1 MHVVTLCGSHHSG
14 STNAV
19 VLDTI
24 GRRLVSA
31 GATVEPIDVSVDVP
45 SLRPES
51 MEQPPGAVGAIRDAF
66 RRADGVVFAIP
77 EYAGG
82 VPGWVKN
89 ITDWMVA
96 AAALYE
102 RPVVVVSAATA
113 GGANA
118 IEQMARTLTW
128 QGAYVVA
135 TSGIA
140 APLTMVRDDRLTD
153 DAVIARLHD
162 VADVLV
168 AVLRGELDAGLA
180 AAEALRPLGLDL
192 SDRSD

>member
-24 GRRLVSA
+24 SRRLVSA
-31 GATVEPIDVSVDVP
+31 GSTVEPIDISVDVP
-45 SLRPES
+45 SFRPES
-51 MEQPPGAVGAIRDAF
+51 MEQPPEAVRAIRDAF

-89 ITDWMVA
+89 ITDWMVG

-102 RPVVVVSAATA
+102 RLVVVVSAATA

-135 TSGIA
+135 TSSIA
-140 APLTMVRDDRLTD
+140 APLTIVRDDEITD
-153 DAVIARLHD
+153 SATIARLHD
-162 VADVLV
+162 VADLLAGVI
-168 AVLRGELDAGLA
+168 RGDLGADLA
-180 AAEALRPLGLDL
+180 AAAALRPLGLDL

>member
-19 VLDTI
+19 VLATI
-24 GRRLVSA
+24 SRHLVA
-31 GATVEPIDVSVDVP
+31 GGATVEQIDASVDVP
-45 SLRPES
+45 SFRPES
-51 MEQPPGAVGAIRDAF
+51 MEQPPATVRAIREAF
-66 RRADGVVFAIP
+66 RRADGVVFAVP

-82 VPGWVKN
+82 APGWVKN
-89 ITDWMVA
+89 ITDWMVG

-135 TSGIA
+135 TASIA
-140 APLTMVRDDRLTD
+140 APLTIVRDDELTD
-153 DAVIARLHD
+153 EATIAHLHD

-168 AVLRGELDAGLA
+168 AVVRGEVEAGH
-180 AAEALRPLGLDL
+180 AAEAALPPLGLDL

>member
-1 MHVVTLCGSHHSG
+1 MRIATLCGSHHSG

-24 GRRLVSA
+24 TRRLVAA
-31 GATVEPIDVSVDVP
+31 GATVERIDSSVDVP
-45 SLRPES
+45 SFRPES
-51 MEQPPGAVGAIRDAF
+51 VEEPPEAVRTIRDTF
-66 RRADGVVFAIP
+66 RRADGVVFAVP

-89 ITDWMVA
+89 ITDWMVV

-118 IEQMARTLTW
+118 IDQLARTLTW

-135 TSGIA
+135 TSSIA
-140 APLTMVRDDRLTD
+140 APLTMVRDDELTD
-153 DAVIARLHD
+153 GAAIARLHD
-162 VADVLV
+162 AADLLV
-168 AVLRGELDAGLA
+168 AVLRGELAVDA
-180 AAEALRPLGLDL
+180 AAADALRPLGLDL